1 MDNVGVSHVPPAPD
15 APDPPSPDKV
25 ESSMLTVV
33 GLRACLAAQ
42 FPRPGLP
49 ALDT

>member
-1 MDNVGVSHVPPAPD
+1 MDNVGVSHVTPAPD
-15 APDPPSPDKV
+15 PLPPSPDKV